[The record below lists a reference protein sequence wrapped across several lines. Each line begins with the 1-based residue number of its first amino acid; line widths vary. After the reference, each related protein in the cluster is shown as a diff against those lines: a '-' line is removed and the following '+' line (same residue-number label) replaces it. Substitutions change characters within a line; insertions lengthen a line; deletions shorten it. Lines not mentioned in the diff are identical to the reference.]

1 MTRQTYERAPRLTK
15 LATAHISKGGI
26 AHRSCHFRWTGS
38 NHSIR
43 NRPVVRRT
51 LIWSL
56 YTREKT
62 GWLDSM
68 TTYHSRRQLRVIPFV
83 ISALHREDP
92 NCITIH
98 QWISSGEFPPW
109 NEIKGLHPELPSL
122 CHHRNNLSLDN
133 NGIIWR
139 KRSSQSSRLQLLIP
153 KPGREE
159 LFVTY
164 HASLFG
170 GHLGRI
176 RQWLVWHT
184 AFIGQECQTMLKS
197 G

>member
-1 MTRQTYERAPRLTK
+1 
-15 LATAHISKGGI
+15 
-26 AHRSCHFRWTGS
+26 
-38 NHSIR
+38 
-43 NRPVVRRT
+43 
-51 LIWSL
+51 
-56 YTREKT
+56 
-62 GWLDSM
+62 M

-83 ISALHREDP
+83 ISALHREDS
-92 NCITIH
+92 NCITIY

-109 NEIKGLHPELPSL
+109 NEIKGIHPELRSL
-122 CHHRNNLSLDN
+122 WHHRNNLLLDN

-164 HASLFG
+164 HASMFG

-176 RQWLVWHT
+176 RHWLVWHT